1 MGGSSKPRTPPP
13 SAQEVALADI
23 SIDRF
28 ENYEDKRY
36 LEGKLLESVKNRV
49 PSVQGRVTVDTQ
61 KALQADNAAAV
72 GLAARTGG
80 MGSGASLSA
89 FDPSKIGGSL
99 AEANVAGME
108 QGTRDY
114 VGKMNAA
121 TSAVR
126 DGQDKAFAGLQTAA
140 EIANQNVI
148 NQDNFNTKSSINRLG
163 AIENVVAGGIS
174 GYNMGQGWAAN
185 KQIEEEAKRAS
196 KGISLAQ
203 PGVNPIRSQ
212 NPWQQPLFRST

>member
-13 SAQEVALADI
+13 SAQEIALADI
-23 SIDRF
+23 SIDR
-28 ENYEDKRY
+28 YETYEGKRY
-36 LEGKLLESVKNRV
+36 LEEKLLESVKNRV

-72 GLAARTGG
+72 GLAARSGG
-80 MGSGASLSA
+80 MGSGTSLSA
-89 FDPSKIGGSL
+89 FDSAKVGGGL

-114 VGKMNAA
+114 VAKMNSA
-121 TSAVR
+121 TGAVR

-148 NQDNFNTKSSINRLG
+148 NQDNFNTKSAINRLG

-174 GYNMGQGWAAN
+174 GYNMGQSWATN
-185 KQIEEEAKRAS
+185 KQIEDDAKRAS
-196 KGISLAQ
+196 QGISLAQ
-203 PGVNPIRSQ
+203 PGVNPIRQQ
-212 NPWQQPLFRST
+212 NPWQQPLFRSS

>member
-1 MGGSSKPRTPPP
+1 MGGGSKPRTPPP
-13 SAQEVALADI
+13 SAQEIALADI

-49 PSVQGRVTVDTQ
+49 PSIQGRVNVDTQ

-72 GLAARTGG
+72 GLAASTGG

-89 FDPSKIGGSL
+89 FDPSKVGSSL

-114 VGKMNAA
+114 VAKMNAA
-121 TSAVR
+121 TGAVR

-148 NQDNFNTKSSINRLG
+148 NQDNFNTKSAINRLG

-174 GYNMGQGWAAN
+174 GYNMGQSWATN
-185 KQIEEEAKRAS
+185 KQIQAGAEKAS

-203 PGVNPIRSQ
+203 PGVNPVQRP